1 MLPCPLSTHSRRGVY
16 SNAYFWDV
24 DVSNSADILTNR
36 SICLTHRVANASSV
50 NRLAEDRALR
60 RMARVS
66 RDDMESARVN
76 RAANSEASLA

>member
-1 MLPCPLSTHSRRGVY
+1 M
-16 SNAYFWDV
+16 
-24 DVSNSADILTNR
+24 SNSADMLTNR

-76 RAANSEASLA
+76 